1 MSKRIQSVKGTRDL
15 LPAQTAIWAGVEE
28 VARRVF
34 GNYGYREIRTP
45 VLEETD
51 LFVRSVGETTD
62 IVGKEMYTFQ
72 DRKGRSLTLRPE
84 NTASVVRA
92 FVQHGLQT
100 EPLPVK
106 LFYIGPQFRYER
118 PQKGRYRQ
126 FHQIGAELIGDPG
139 PYSDAELILMLVRF
153 LTELGFDDLV
163 VQLNTVGDDQ
173 SRAAYRQGLRDY
185 LEPHRQELGSDSQ
198 RRLDTN
204 PLRILDSKSPAERA
218 LLEGAPELVDFLTD
232 ESRDH
237 FDTVQRI
244 LERNGLSY
252 HVEPRLVR
260 GLDYYT
266 STVFEIVSGGLGAQ
280 DAIVGGGRYDGLVEE
295 LGGAPLPAIGFAI
308 GQDRLIEVLP
318 DNFARAV
325 TSVAPI
331 SVLTAGNVAVD
342 EALAVAE
349 ILRGAGL
356 PVSPELGSRS
366 VKAALRRADRSGSR
380 FVVLIGDEEIGAG
393 EVTVKDLQTAEQSRV
408 PRERLVDHLRGMR

>member
-173 SRAAYRQGLRDY
+173 SRAAFRQGLRDY

-318 DNFARAV
+318 DDFARAV

>member
-15 LPAQTAIWAGVEE
+15 LPPQTAIWAGVEE

-318 DNFARAV
+318 DDFARAV

-393 EVTVKDLQTAEQSRV
+393 EVTVKDLRTAEQSRV

>member
-15 LPAQTAIWAGVEE
+15 LPPQTAIWAGVEE

-380 FVVLIGDEEIGAG
+380 FVVMIGDEEIGAG

>member
-318 DNFARAV
+318 DDFARAV

>member
-318 DNFARAV
+318 DDFARAV

-380 FVVLIGDEEIGAG
+380 FVVMIGDEEIGAG